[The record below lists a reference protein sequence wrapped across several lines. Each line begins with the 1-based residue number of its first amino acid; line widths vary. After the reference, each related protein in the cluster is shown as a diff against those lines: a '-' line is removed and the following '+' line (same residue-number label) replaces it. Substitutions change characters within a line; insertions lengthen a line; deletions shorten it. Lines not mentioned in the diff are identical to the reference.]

1 MAHGWSDYTPFDI
14 PLGAAIGGT
23 GRTALDAN
31 CLLVGNG
38 VGPVLSVGPGTLVQV
53 LLMPNSIVFG
63 GTAPKQL
70 SGGPEMISYQY
81 AAGVRV
87 WEAMFVGSDFNA
99 RMLVDDV
106 AGAGFE
112 LGPGGSGAF
121 SDQDTSIRRW
131 DGDGTLKLITNREV
145 EVSRSDAPGGIRL
158 SISVNPWSDGT
169 LTSDG
174 TQPSDGDTV
183 TIGTTVYTFKNI
195 LGAAYDVKIGATIYA
210 TLTNLKAAIN
220 ADGTAGV
227 NYGAGTAANPVAL
240 VAYSWRND
248 TTLLYFHVH
257 GSVCG
262 TNVATAS
269 STAHLVWS
277 SNPLTRLVCMARVNG
292 FAEYGYGALDVHH
305 IGVDIPAVRIS
316 QAGVAGALISGLVDG
331 DAQPRFGLQADGTMT
346 WGPGTGA
353 GDITFVR
360 TAAAAV
366 KFQGLGGHDAVTGFQ
381 ILRANAN
388 PVLNVD
394 TLNTRVGIGT
404 AAPATALDVAGVVNV
419 TGSLPLRLGMAPTD
433 TITYD
438 GDTLSNYGLS
448 WFNDSTMTPVAG
460 TTLAISDYRGIRFF
474 TSANPRVV
482 IDGDGKVG
490 IGTVAPKSNF
500 HVVGLAV
507 YATNAAAVAAGLT
520 AGAFYRTGADPDPV
534 SVVH

>member
-1 MAHGWSDYTPFDI
+1 MPHGFPDYAPFEI
-14 PLGAAIGGT
+14 PLLPPGGGT
-23 GRTALDAN
+23 GISDVPTDN
-31 CLLVGNG
+31 LLVGRH
-38 VGPVLSVGPGTLVQV
+38 LSPLGLIAAGAADQV
-53 LLMPNSIVFG
+53 LRVPGGGGTPAFGAVDLAKAAAVSGLLPVVRGGSGTATPSLVAGQDINVSGSWPGQTIAAVITLAHAVDVLAVAHGGWGSLDGTFDHDIKIPTESIIVG
-63 GTAPKQL
+63 GTATKQI

-131 DGDGTLKLITNREV
+131 DADGTLKLITNREV
-145 EVSRSDAPGGIRL
+145 EVARSDAPGGIRL

-183 TIGTTVYTFKNI
+183 TIGTTVYTFKTI

-220 ADGTAGV
+220 ADGTPGV

-305 IGVDIPAVRIS
+305 IGVDIPTVRIS
-316 QAGVAGALISGLVDG
+316 QAGVAGALISGYVDG
-331 DAQPRFGLQADGTMT
+331 DAQSRFYLQADGTMT
-346 WGPGTGA
+346 WGPGSAT

-360 TAAAAV
+360 TGVAAV
-366 KFQGLGGHDAVTGFQ
+366 KFQGLGGNDSVTGFQ

-404 AAPATALDVAGVVNV
+404 AAPT
-419 TGSLPLRLGMAPTD
+419 SPLHA
-433 TITYD
+433 
-438 GDTLSNYGLS
+438 
-448 WFNDSTMTPVAG
+448 
-460 TTLAISDYRGIRFF
+460 
-474 TSANPRVV
+474 
-482 IDGDGKVG
+482 
-490 IGTVAPKSNF
+490 
-500 HVVGLAV
+500 VGLPV
-507 YATNAAAVAAGLT
+507 YPDNAAAVAAGLT
-520 AGAFYRTGADPDPV
+520 AGAFYRTNADPDPV
-534 SVVH
+534 AVVH